1 MHSSTLSLSIH
12 RIPSRPSSSA
22 SNRSTPSIRAHSPS
36 LSLDDSVSI
45 RHHMS
50 TLKHSI
56 RHQQAQLQNLEGL
69 LQRTPRMSITTTS
82 NSPPPSPL
90 PDLSTSDV
98 SPTVPN
104 RKIRRRSSFH
114 VLQSLAGP
122 DSNLPLPRR
131 DPGSLSQDGIREG
144 VPMDFGAGPTNQS
157 YKRQS
162 SPTRTLSR
170 IPVSSVGNARALA
183 DDGVLATPRFS
194 QQIATPNVTDAPHP
208 NVLHPPSPSVEGNR
222 RMSLTPGGTT
232 KVLADLQTGVI
243 NARNALENTKAQLRL
258 SQRSVAQLT
267 RQTEDLKEVR
277 ERLRLENEG
286 LNNVVARKERLLQ
299 EVLER
304 ARKAEAE
311 AVTLKAQLKAETLS
325 SKKSLREMEASLT
338 ESTALSSKSEREYI
352 TLRDSLKGMKNAWRA
367 DVDSLR
373 EDMRKREERWRSEA
387 EAAGKK
393 YAKLLEEIKARKADA
408 LSVEKL
414 RDDDARIRHEVE
426 EDFREQIHALKEQV
440 QSSSEASEK
449 AEKTAEHL
457 SGELAR
463 LRRLMRSTAHPTS
476 ESSPT

>member
-1 MHSSTLSLSIH
+1 MHHHHHSSTLPAGIALHS
-12 RIPSRPSSSA
+12 PSRPSSSA
-22 SNRSTPSIRAHSPS
+22 SNRSTRARSPS
-36 LSLDDSVSI
+36 LSLDDPVSV

-50 TLKHSI
+50 ALKHTI
-56 RHQQAQLQNLEGL
+56 RHQQAQLQNLENL
-69 LQRTPRMSITTTS
+69 LQRTPRLPLTTS
-82 NSPPPSPL
+82 TNSPPSSPPSLSPSDL
-90 PDLSTSDV
+90 PPAT
-98 SPTVPN
+98 PN
-104 RKIRRRSSFH
+104 GKIKRRSSFD

-144 VPMDFGAGPTNQS
+144 VPMDFGAGPSSQS

-183 DDGVLATPRFS
+183 DDGALSTPPRSAGASSATDVP
-194 QQIATPNVTDAPHP
+194 PNSNT
-208 NVLHPPSPSVEGNR
+208 LQPPSPSLDNR
-222 RMSLTPGGTT
+222 RLSLTPGGTT

-304 ARKAEAE
+304 ARKAETE
-311 AVTLKAQLKAETLS
+311 AVTLKAQLKAETTN
-325 SKKSLREMEASLT
+325 SKKSLREMEAALA

-352 TLRDSLKGMKNAWRA
+352 TLRDSLKGMKTAWRA
-367 DVDSLR
+367 DVDGLR
-373 EDMRKREERWRSEA
+373 EDMHKREERWRNEA
-387 EAAGKK
+387 EVTGKK
-393 YAKLLEEIKARKADA
+393 YAKLLEESKLRKADVA
-408 LSVEKL
+408 SVQQL
-414 RDDDARIRHEVE
+414 REEDVRIRHEVE
-426 EDFREQIHALKEQV
+426 EEFREQIRGLQEQV
-440 QSSSEASEK
+440 RSSSKASEK

-457 SGELAR
+457 AGELAR
-463 LRRLMRSTAHPTS
+463 LRRLMRSAGQPTP

>member
-1 MHSSTLSLSIH
+1 MHSTSLSLSIP
-12 RIPSRPSSSA
+12 RVLPRPSSAA
-22 SNRSTPSIRAHSPS
+22 SNRSTPSIRALSPS
-36 LSLDDSVSI
+36 LLPDDTVSI

-56 RHQQAQLQNLEGL
+56 RHQQAQLQNFENL
-69 LQRTPRMSITTTS
+69 LQLAPRMPMSLNIS
-82 NSPPPSPL
+82 SSPPPSPL
-90 PDLSTSDV
+90 PDPSDHA
-98 SPTVPN
+98 PTTPN
-104 RKIRRRSSFH
+104 GKVRRRTSFDILH
-114 VLQSLAGP
+114 SLAGP

-131 DPGSLSQDGIREG
+131 EPGSLQDGIREG
-144 VPMDFGAGPTNQS
+144 VPMDFGVGPTSQS

-183 DDGVLATPRFS
+183 DDGVHTTPSRYSQGLAIPGSTETSHSNMLQP
-194 QQIATPNVTDAPHP
+194 V
-208 NVLHPPSPSVEGNR
+208 SPGGDGNR
-222 RMSLTPGGTT
+222 RLSMTPGGTT

-286 LNNVVARKERLLQ
+286 LNNVVSRKERLLQ

-311 AVTLKAQLKAETLS
+311 AVTLKAQLKAETTS
-325 SKKSLREMEASLT
+325 SKKSLREMETALT

-352 TLRDSLKGMKNAWRA
+352 TLRDSLKGMKSAWRA
-367 DVDSLR
+367 DVDGIR
-373 EDMRKREERWRSEA
+373 DDMRKREERWRSEA
-387 EAAGKK
+387 ETTGKK
-393 YAKLLEEIKARKADA
+393 YAKLLEESKARKSGLQNVDQ
-408 LSVEKL
+408 L
-414 RDDDARIRHEVE
+414 REEDARIRREVE
-426 EDFREQIHALKEQV
+426 EEFREEIRALKERV
-440 QSSSEASEK
+440 QSSSGASEK
-449 AEKTAEHL
+449 SEKTAEHL
-457 SGELAR
+457 AGELAR
-463 LRRLMRSTAHPTS
+463 LRRLMRSTPDQPAP

>member
-1 MHSSTLSLSIH
+1 MT
-12 RIPSRPSSSA
+12 
-22 SNRSTPSIRAHSPS
+22 
-36 LSLDDSVSI
+36 
-45 RHHMS
+45 
-50 TLKHSI
+50 
-56 RHQQAQLQNLEGL
+56 
-69 LQRTPRMSITTTS
+69 
-82 NSPPPSPL
+82 
-90 PDLSTSDV
+90 
-98 SPTVPN
+98 
-104 RKIRRRSSFH
+104 
-114 VLQSLAGP
+114 
-122 DSNLPLPRR
+122 
-131 DPGSLSQDGIREG
+131 
-144 VPMDFGAGPTNQS
+144 
-157 YKRQS
+157 
-162 SPTRTLSR
+162 
-170 IPVSSVGNARALA
+170 SVGNARALA
-183 DDGVLATPRFS
+183 DDGVLATPPRFS
-194 QQIATPNVTDAPHP
+194 QPLAVPNVTDPTHP
-208 NVLHPPSPSVEGNR
+208 SVLQPPSPSVDGSR

-338 ESTALSSKSEREYI
+338 ESTALSSRSEREYI
-352 TLRDSLKGMKNAWRA
+352 TLRESLKGMKTAWRA

-393 YAKLLEEIKARKADA
+393 YAKLLGEIKARKADA
-408 LSVEKL
+408 LSVEQL
-414 RDDDARIRHEVE
+414 RDDDTRIRHEVE
-426 EDFREQIHALKEQV
+426 EEFRVQIRALKEQV

-457 SGELAR
+457 AGELAR

-476 ESSPT
+476 ESPPTESFRLPPA

>member
-1 MHSSTLSLSIH
+1 MHSSKLSFSIY
-12 RIPSRPSSSA
+12 RVPSRPSSST
-22 SNRSTPSIRAHSPS
+22 SNRSIPSTRARSPS
-36 LSLDDSVSI
+36 LSLDDPVSI

-56 RHQQAQLQNLEGL
+56 RHQQAQLQTLENL
-69 LQRTPRMSITTTS
+69 LQRAPRMPITNS

-90 PDLSTSDV
+90 PDPLPSDFPPISPIV
-98 SPTVPN
+98 S
-104 RKIRRRSSFH
+104 FD

-131 DPGSLSQDGIREG
+131 APSPLSYDGIREG
-144 VPMDFGAGPTNQS
+144 VPMDFGTGPSSQT
-157 YKRQS
+157 YKRQP

-183 DDGVLATPRFS
+183 DDGVLATPPRYS
-194 QQIATPNVTDAPHP
+194 QAIVAPSAIDPSHS
-208 NVLHPPSPSVEGNR
+208 NVLHPPSPNMDNR
-222 RMSLTPGGTT
+222 RLSLTPGGTT

-311 AVTLKAQLKAETLS
+311 TTVLKSQLKAETTS
-325 SKKSLREMEASLT
+325 SKKSLREMEAALA

-352 TLRDSLKGMKNAWRA
+352 ILRDSLKGMKNAWRT
-367 DVDSLR
+367 DIDSLR
-373 EDMRKREERWRSEA
+373 EDMRKREERLRGEV

-393 YAKLLEEIKARKADA
+393 YAKLLEESKARNADV
-408 LSVEKL
+408 LNVEQL
-414 RDDDARIRHEVE
+414 REDDARIRREVE
-426 EDFREQIHALKEQV
+426 EEVREQISALKEQV
-440 QSSSEASEK
+440 KRSSEASEK
-449 AEKTAEHL
+449 AGKTAEHL
-457 SGELAR
+457 AGELAR
-463 LRRLMRSTAHPTS
+463 LRRLMRSTGQPAP